1 MSLIRWFVSEMI
13 PIKNLDYIQTYLQ
26 LQKQIAHNEQH
37 HHILCINFRDHQKS
51 DASRIISKLIW
62 FQIFQLF
69 RYLLLFF
76 LPLNAEQ
83 RILAF
88 DIFYICGINNVMN
101 LLGVFLTCLGI
112 YLIYKLYLDVP
123 DNVVRL
129 MDMILF
135 KTHGDRY
142 FLHKQHKQQNICH
155 FIRHKMTESIQQNQ
169 LFVLALNM
177 FTLYSIYVFIN
188 EMTIFFQR
196 ITHDEDENI
205 LWLTIRYSIMVDR
218 LTRYESDLFSSYL
231 IANFPMNLLV
241 IVTTYLIDNNNQLHA
256 WKFFATAVIGQ
267 QLIGFFVIHLICS
280 IYTIKIHKCSH
291 KLIYWSIHFPLRPL
305 SLHVRSSLYIEK
317 IHTSKQYGIVLGGAV
332 VISMIFF
339 LKTVT
344 QMANNDKK
352 VISSTNFGQKSDANR
367 IINHI
372 IWFQT
377 FQLFRYLLL
386 FFLPLNNEHRI
397 LVFDIFYI
405 YGLPN
410 AMNLMGIFLTCLGI
424 YLIYKL
430 YLDIPDNVVRLMDMI
445 LFKSDGDRYFLHK
458 QHKQQNICHFIRGKM
473 IEFIQQN
480 QIITL
485 LMDIFALYAIY
496 VCINKMTMFL
506 AHSDRIIYDDNENIL
521 WLTIRYSL
529 IVSRIICS
537 LLNCLLF
544 DGAQFMMAHCYL
556 LFMYQFIVITWTIF
570 LKLDQINSTLN
581 TKRIMNK
588 SHPRYYSRIVNRFL
602 WLHGHNFDQ
611 VNRLTCYESD
621 LFSSYLIANFPM
633 NLLLIIT
640 TYFFDNNNQFY
651 LWKFLLLI
659 HKCSHKIIYYSVHFP
674 LRPLSLHIHTSLY
687 IEKIHTLNQYGII
700 FGRATLI
707 SMMSFLKFNA
717 YV

>member
-37 HHILCINFRDHQKS
+37 HHILCTNFRDHQKS

-88 DIFYICGINNVMN
+88 DIFYIYGINDVMN

-205 LWLTIRYSIMVDR
+205 LWLTIRYSIMVSYILCSLMNCLFFDLAQFIMAHCYMLIMYVFLFLTWTLFLKLDQINSFLDNKPISGEHHPHYYSRIVNRFLWLYNHTFIQVNR

-339 LKTVT
+339 LKVC
-344 QMANNDKK
+344 AC
-352 VISSTNFGQKSDANR
+352 SSKFWMIFN
-367 IINHI
+367 
-372 IWFQT
+372 
-377 FQLFRYLLL
+377 L
-386 FFLPLNNEHRI
+386 FFFFVIVLKT
-397 LVFDIFYI
+397 VF
-405 YGLPN
+405 L
-410 AMNLMGIFLTCLGI
+410 FLFT
-424 YLIYKL
+424 K
-430 YLDIPDNVVRLMDMI
+430 
-445 LFKSDGDRYFLHK
+445 
-458 QHKQQNICHFIRGKM
+458 FI
-473 IEFIQQN
+473 
-480 QIITL
+480 
-485 LMDIFALYAIY
+485 
-496 VCINKMTMFL
+496 
-506 AHSDRIIYDDNENIL
+506 
-521 WLTIRYSL
+521 
-529 IVSRIICS
+529 
-537 LLNCLLF
+537 
-544 DGAQFMMAHCYL
+544 
-556 LFMYQFIVITWTIF
+556 
-570 LKLDQINSTLN
+570 
-581 TKRIMNK
+581 
-588 SHPRYYSRIVNRFL
+588 
-602 WLHGHNFDQ
+602 
-611 VNRLTCYESD
+611 
-621 LFSSYLIANFPM
+621 
-633 NLLLIIT
+633 
-640 TYFFDNNNQFY
+640 
-651 LWKFLLLI
+651 
-659 HKCSHKIIYYSVHFP
+659 
-674 LRPLSLHIHTSLY
+674 
-687 IEKIHTLNQYGII
+687 
-700 FGRATLI
+700 
-707 SMMSFLKFNA
+707 A